1 MPTEDALRAAGRR
14 PACRSSR
21 GGGPAAAGS
30 RTPPPVPV
38 RRWGI
43 PAERLCRRRGRSGS
57 ARCRPHPGR
66 ADRCAGGRTPR
77 NTHRGG
83 WLRAGR
89 RCARRSTAN
98 RPRAPLFDA
107 ESHARA
113 VQGPEPPLHGG
124 IVVRRP
130 VFRGVALRPLRRPF
144 PPGVGIPFR
153 GRSLPHVAPDA
164 FRLRR
169 PSRGRAERPR
179 QQEDEQQRGQP
190 FHRASAL
197 EYSEN
202 SQPKRSTIMLSIS
215 SAFSARFTMLRRISS
230 SEASVMSDRWMR

>member
-1 MPTEDALRAAGRR
+1 MPTKG
-14 PACRSSR
+14 CSSSR
-21 GGGPAAAGS
+21 GSKASLQEDLPPPGLELRRRSLSVGGGFLRSASAAAEGDPVQLGADRIRVAQTGVQKEGRLETLTAADGS
-30 RTPPPVPV
+30 VRDGDAHDDPQRIARV
-38 RRWGI
+38 RR
-43 PAERLCRRRGRSGS
+43 
-57 ARCRPHPGR
+57 
-66 ADRCAGGRTPR
+66 
-77 NTHRGG
+77 
-83 WLRAGR
+83 
-89 RCARRSTAN
+89 
-98 RPRAPLFDA
+98 LFDA

-153 GRSLPHVAPDA
+153 GRSLPHVASDA